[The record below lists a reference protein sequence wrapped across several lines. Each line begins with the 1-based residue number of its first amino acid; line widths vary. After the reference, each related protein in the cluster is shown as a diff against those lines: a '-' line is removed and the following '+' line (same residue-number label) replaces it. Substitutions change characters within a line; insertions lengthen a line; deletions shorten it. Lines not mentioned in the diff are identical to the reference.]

1 MRPGLVLRLM
11 ARETR
16 GSGAKVLFF
25 VACLAV
31 GVAAVVAVAGLG
43 DGVDRGIRAEARPLL
58 AADGDPVTPA
68 TTNDFF
74 ANIGPQLLLAVVFTL
89 VGMVLFAF
97 SIWLVVKLAP
107 FSVQKEIEE
116 DQNTSLGI
124 IMGSLILGI
133 AIILAAAIH
142 G

>member
-1 MRPGLVLRLM
+1 MLGRLAM
-11 ARETR
+11 MIHSQLTTFP
-16 GSGAKVLFF
+16 LF
-25 VACLAV
+25 
-31 GVAAVVAVAGLG
+31 AAEG
-43 DGVDRGIRAEARPLL
+43 DA
-58 AADGDPVTPA
+58 VTPA
-68 TTNDFF
+68 GGPTPF
-74 ANIGPQLLLAVVFTL
+74 ADIVPDLVLAIMFTL
-89 VGMVLFAF
+89 VGMLLFGLC
-97 SIWLVVKLAP
+97 IWLIVKIAP

>member
-1 MRPGLVLRLM
+1 MIERLAMRFHSWGVSVPILAEG
-11 ARETR
+11 ETVT
-16 GSGAKVLFF
+16 SANAFSN
-25 VACLAV
+25 AV
-31 GVAAVVAVAGLG
+31 
-43 DGVDRGIRAEARPLL
+43 
-58 AADGDPVTPA
+58 
-68 TTNDFF
+68 
-74 ANIGPQLLLAVVFTL
+74 PQLLLAVLFTL
-89 VGMVLFAF
+89 VGMLLFGLC
-97 SIWLVVKLAP
+97 IWLIVKLAP

>member
-1 MRPGLVLRLM
+1 MLDQ
-11 ARETR
+11 
-16 GSGAKVLFF
+16 
-25 VACLAV
+25 LAMMFHSL
-31 GVAAVVAVAGLG
+31 ATL
-43 DGVDRGIRAEARPLL
+43 PLL
-58 AADGDPVTPA
+58 AADDAA
-68 TTNDFF
+68 TTPTETTNAF
-74 ANIGPQLLLAVVFTL
+74 ANIAPQLLLAVLFTL

-133 AIILAAAIH
+133 ALILAAAIH

>member
-1 MRPGLVLRLM
+1 VTS
-11 ARETR
+11 ANAF
-16 GSGAKVLFF
+16 SN
-25 VACLAV
+25 AV
-31 GVAAVVAVAGLG
+31 
-43 DGVDRGIRAEARPLL
+43 
-58 AADGDPVTPA
+58 
-68 TTNDFF
+68 
-74 ANIGPQLLLAVVFTL
+74 PQLLLAVLFTL
-89 VGMVLFAF
+89 VGMLLFGLC
-97 SIWLVVKLAP
+97 IWLIVKLAP

>member
-1 MRPGLVLRLM
+1 MLDQ
-11 ARETR
+11 
-16 GSGAKVLFF
+16 
-25 VACLAV
+25 LAMMFHSLAMTV
-31 GVAAVVAVAGLG
+31 
-43 DGVDRGIRAEARPLL
+43 PLL
-58 AADGDPVTPA
+58 AADDAGTTPTE
-68 TTNDFF
+68 TTN
-74 ANIGPQLLLAVVFTL
+74 AMAQIGPQMLLAVLFTL
-89 VGMVLFAF
+89 VGMILFGF

-133 AIILAAAIH
+133 ALILAAAIH

>member
-1 MRPGLVLRLM
+1 MLERLAM
-11 ARETR
+11 TVHPWANA
-16 GSGAKVLFF
+16 SS
-25 VACLAV
+25 
-31 GVAAVVAVAGLG
+31 
-43 DGVDRGIRAEARPLL
+43 LL
-58 AADGDPVTPA
+58 AADGDTVT
-68 TTNDFF
+68 TTTPPDLF
-74 ANIGPQLLLAVVFTL
+74 ANIGPQLLLALIFTL
-89 VGMVLFAF
+89 VGMMLFGF

-133 AIILAAAIH
+133 ALILAAAIH

>member
-1 MRPGLVLRLM
+1 MLDRLAM
-11 ARETR
+11 
-16 GSGAKVLFF
+16 SIHS
-25 VACLAV
+25 LANV
-31 GVAAVVAVAGLG
+31 
-43 DGVDRGIRAEARPLL
+43 PTLL
-58 AADGDPVTPA
+58 AADGDPVTTAPA
-68 TTNDFF
+68 NDAF

-89 VGMVLFAF
+89 VGMVLFGF
-97 SIWLVVKLAP
+97 CIWLIVKLAP